1 MPFDKGYNDGA
12 GNPPNPNGLKTDYLW
27 KEILTKDKLTRIIES
42 YAQVVTEVDEETKK
56 KTVKQI
62 FPRYHQLD
70 VVEKLIADVEAN
82 GVGNRYLIQHSA
94 GSGKSNSIA
103 WLAYR
108 LMELEKDAHPIFNS
122 ILVVTDRRILDKQ
135 IRDNIKQF
143 AQVGN
148 VVAWA
153 EHSGDLRKAITDGKR
168 IIITTIEK
176 FPYVVPDIGAEHKD
190 NKFAILIDEA
200 HSGQNGR
207 NSAQMNLALSGLA
220 SDNDMDKVHTDV
232 TEELD
237 VAVEEDL
244 SQKKMENIPKWPD
257 GILDYLDET
266 ERNKVLEYACNLQI
280 SQSTRLHKMLVQ
292 YKKDIA
298 DYKSKLKEAQSRPYY
313 NPRHN
318 KPENEP
324 AFFKEMSD
332 ECMSRAIAIL
342 DTVFKS
348 IESLGGSINSDLSVK
363 IRDDIVRFRMVE
375 SQDQVK
381 HEMTKQEAQELVK
394 YNDDIKN
401 HRWASKPQIRKYDKV
416 YNGKLRIE
424 FGERSYIRDNDS
436 EKLEDRLGDI
446 LVTLY
451 EKAEENRIVREAREE
466 SERKRV
472 EEARCRE
479 ENRQRK
485 EQEIRLVKELVNKAE
500 DYRIA
505 KEIREYIQ
513 AMIDSG
519 NEDITPEWIEWALKK
534 ADWYDP
540 SIETEDEYLGKR
552 QHEKSAE
559 EKEKSLQDSIR
570 KSWYW

>member
-1 MPFDKGYNDGA
+1 MENEKG
-12 GNPPNPNGLKTDYLW
+12 
-27 KEILTKDKLTRIIES
+27 IVKLTRKQL
-42 YAQVVTEVDEETKK
+42 YDEIWALSVAGVARK
-56 KTVKQI
+56 
-62 FPRYHQLD
+62 YNLNYG
-70 VVEKLIADVEAN
+70 KLIATCKVENISFPSSGYWTKKNMGKDVSNEIVEFS
-82 GVGNRYLIQHSA
+82 GLEDTEISLIT
-94 GSGKSNSIA
+94 
-103 WLAYR
+103 
-108 LMELEKDAHPIFNS
+108 KDA
-122 ILVVTDRRILDKQ
+122 VVKRI
-135 IRDNIKQF
+135 
-143 AQVGN
+143 
-148 VVAWA
+148 
-153 EHSGDLRKAITDGKR
+153 RKAKA
-168 IIITTIEK
+168 E
-176 FPYVVPDIGAEHKD
+176 VVE
-190 NKFAILIDEA
+190 
-200 HSGQNGR
+200 
-207 NSAQMNLALSGLA
+207 
-220 SDNDMDKVHTDV
+220 KVHTDV

-244 SQKKMENIPKWPD
+244 SQKKTENIPKWPD
-257 GILDYLDET
+257 GILDYLDAT

-342 DTVFKS
+342 DTVR
-348 IESLGGSINSDLSVK
+348 
-363 IRDDIVRFRMVE
+363 IRGDIVRFRMVE

-381 HEMTKQEAQELVK
+381 HEMTKQEAQALVK

-416 YNGKLRIE
+416 YNGKLRIV

-466 SERKRV
+466 AERKRV
-472 EEARCRE
+472 EEARRRE

-519 NEDITPEWIEWALKK
+519 NEDITPAWIEWARKK

-540 SIETEDEYLGKR
+540 SIATEDEYLGKR
-552 QHEKSAE
+552 QHEKNAE